1 MAEPLQTTLGGLL
14 RDARL
19 RLSAAG
25 VDDPGLEARLLVE
38 HFTGNTRAEAMAAPE
53 RPVDSA
59 MAEAVSAAVARRV
72 AGEPVHR
79 IFGHREFY
87 GLDLLLSPETLEPRP
102 DTETLVE
109 AMLPVV
115 SETAA
120 RKGECCI
127 LDLGTGTGAIALALL
142 SRVERA
148 LATGVDISEGA
159 LETAALNAG
168 RLGLGERFTPVRS
181 DWFANIFEQY
191 DAIVSNPPYIAT
203 KHIDSLQADVRDFDP
218 HRALD
223 GGEDGLDAY
232 RLISEGAHRC
242 LAADGTIGVEIGYD
256 QKDAVTGIFQ
266 RAGYRLIKAVRDLA
280 GNDRVLMFQESRP
293 EDA

>member
-1 MAEPLQTTLGGLL
+1 MAEPPQTTLGGLL

-19 RLSAAG
+19 RLVQAG
-25 VDDPGLEARLLVE
+25 VDDAGLEARLLVE
-38 HFTGNTRAEAMAAPE
+38 HFTGTTRTEAMTAPE
-53 RPVDSA
+53 RPVDRA
-59 MAEAVSAAVARRV
+59 MAEAVLAAVARRT
-72 AGEPVHR
+72 AGEPAHR
-79 IFGHREFY
+79 ILGHREFY

-109 AMLPVV
+109 AMLPII
-115 SETAA
+115 SATAA
-120 RKGECCI
+120 RKGECRI

-142 SRVERA
+142 SKVERA
-148 LATGVDISEGA
+148 VATGVDISEGA
-159 LETAALNAG
+159 LETATLNAR
-168 RLGLGERFTPVRS
+168 RLGLAERFTPLHS

-191 DAIVSNPPYIAT
+191 DAIVSNPPYIPA

-218 HRALD
+218 RRALD
-223 GGEDGLDAY
+223 GGEDGLNAY

-242 LAADGTIGVEIGYD
+242 LAAGTIGVEIGYD

-266 RAGYRLIKAVRDLA
+266 RAGYRLIKAARDLA

-293 EDA
+293 QDA

>member
-1 MAEPLQTTLGGLL
+1 L
-14 RDARL
+14 RFARG
-19 RLSAAG
+19 RLT
-25 VDDPGLEARLLVE
+25 VPYIDDPALEARMIVE
-38 HFTGNTRAEAMAAPE
+38 HFSGTSRTDAISSPDRLIPAEALAAI
-53 RPVDSA
+53 D
-59 MAEAVSAAVARRV
+59 AALRRRL
-72 AGEPVHR
+72 AHEPIHR

-115 SETAA
+115 SEAVA
-120 RKGECCI
+120 RKGECRI

-142 SRVERA
+142 SRVEQAR
-148 LATGVDISEGA
+148 ATGVDISEGA
-159 LETAALNAG
+159 LGTAALNAG
-168 RLGLGERFTPVRS
+168 RLGLGERFSPVRS

-191 DAIVSNPPYIAT
+191 DAIVSNPPYIAA

-218 HRALD
+218 RRALD

-232 RLISEGAHRC
+232 RLISDGAHRC
-242 LAADGTIGVEIGYD
+242 LAAGGTIGVEIGYD

-293 EDA
+293 QDAQKSLGNDGECS

>member
-1 MAEPLQTTLGGLL
+1 LSLTIREILAE
-14 RDARL
+14 ARG
-19 RLSAAG
+19 RLT
-25 VDDPGLEARLLVE
+25 VPYIDDPALEARMIVE
-38 HFTGNTRAEAMAAPE
+38 HFSGISRAAAISSPD
-53 RPVDSA
+53 RLIPA
-59 MAEAVSAAVARRV
+59 GALAAIDAALRRRL
-72 AGEPVHR
+72 AHEPVHR

-109 AMLPVV
+109 TMLPIVV
-115 SETAA
+115 ETVS
-120 RKGECCI
+120 RKGECRI

-142 SRVERA
+142 SKVEQA

-168 RLGLGERFTPVRS
+168 RLGLGEHFTVLRS

-218 HRALD
+218 RRALD

-232 RLISEGAHRC
+232 RLISDGAHRC
-242 LAADGTIGVEIGYD
+242 LAAGGTIGVEIGYD

-266 RAGYRLIKAVRDLA
+266 RAGYRLIKAVRDIA